1 MLARPM
7 RLFAASL
14 FVSAGLAMID
24 AEPISIPASTSSCNC
39 RRARRPSWL
48 VYCQS
53 YYGVPTSALVQGI
66 DEQVL
71 AEPDALHLLQHG
83 ILSRRQAAQFELAV
97 GSSGDG
103 VGERVG
109 DEAVRESSLAGP
121 ASESAAAP
129 PCRPRGLGRHP
140 ETGPRTGLVGP
151 AAS

>member
-1 MLARPM
+1 M

-14 FVSAGLAMID
+14 FVSAGPAMID

-53 YYGVPTSALVQGI
+53 CYGVPTSALVQGI

-109 DEAVRESSLAGP
+109 DEAVRESPLGASANPRSLGQ
-121 ASESAAAP
+121 
-129 PCRPRGLGRHP
+129 RQGVQPRRHVVREGLEDIPKRVP
-140 ETGPRTGLVGP
+140 ERVW
-151 AAS
+151 